1 MLQLTIEI
9 DEINRDSILHYTVDL
24 YLKLL
29 QVFSSVLA
37 QSKNRAL
44 KSNQISLIWKQLKRK
59 EFLSQQHQI
68 DHWHFHLFILFN
80 HESFYLNRNRW
91 GYSKVRQANRYRRT
105 KKTRVQVD
113 GTEAC
118 SIHPL
123 MSRKDTDVWL
133 SDLKQSVR
141 MSVSKSEVV
150 MQLYSII
157 LGSLLPVVNHRFYF
171 ILVFIV
177 SSFYQTLVSEVW
189 VRF

>member
-68 DHWHFHLFILFN
+68 DH
-80 HESFYLNRNRW
+80 
-91 GYSKVRQANRYRRT
+91 
-105 KKTRVQVD
+105 
-113 GTEAC
+113 
-118 SIHPL
+118 
-123 MSRKDTDVWL
+123 
-133 SDLKQSVR
+133 
-141 MSVSKSEVV
+141 
-150 MQLYSII
+150 
-157 LGSLLPVVNHRFYF
+157 
-171 ILVFIV
+171 
-177 SSFYQTLVSEVW
+177 
-189 VRF
+189 